1 MYKNRLNRERGRKE
15 IDAWRKKPHE
25 NKNSEYKNIFF
36 TVQELFIQFD
46 TPRKQ
51 KQERELVLLLN
62 HYGC

>member
-46 TPRKQ
+46 TPHKQ
-51 KQERELVLLLN
+51 K
-62 HYGC
+62 